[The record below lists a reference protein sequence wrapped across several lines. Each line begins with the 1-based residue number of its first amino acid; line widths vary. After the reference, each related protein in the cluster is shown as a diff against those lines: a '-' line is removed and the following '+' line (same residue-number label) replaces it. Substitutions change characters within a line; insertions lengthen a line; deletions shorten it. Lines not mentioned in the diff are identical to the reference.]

1 MRVKAW
7 AQGLSFIPLREKIV
21 WSADNFP
28 IAKPVGILAQV
39 HVCYCIFLSNVM
51 CLNVSHECPEA
62 KWGAELQGKSCLCR
76 GKRKQW
82 LSNLLFYKVLLPF
95 CYIQVL
101 DTYCNWFKIQDD
113 FSARGWKRDR
123 RLQTIAVLNW
133 CWITWWLDFYFVI
146 LNLQGTLWTHFKIWL
161 PGSDIATYST

>member
-7 AQGLSFIPLREKIV
+7 AQGLSLIPLREKIV

-62 KWGAELQGKSCLCR
+62 KWGAELQGKSRLCW

-82 LSNLLFYKVLLPF
+82 LSDLLFYKVLFLF

-133 CWITWWLDFYFVI
+133 VRLMYAFI
-146 LNLQGTLWTHFKIWL
+146 LKLVLNYLLHDGWTFTLLF
-161 PGSDIATYST
+161 

>member
-62 KWGAELQGKSCLCR
+62 KWGAELQGKSRLCR

-82 LSNLLFYKVLLPF
+82 LSDLLFYKVLFLF

-133 CWITWWLDFYFVI
+133 VRLMYAFI
-146 LNLQGTLWTHFKIWL
+146 LKLVLNYLLHDGWTFTLLF
-161 PGSDIATYST
+161 

>member
-7 AQGLSFIPLREKIV
+7 AQGLSLIPLREKIV
-21 WSADNFP
+21 WSAGNFP

-62 KWGAELQGKSCLCR
+62 KWGAELQGKSRLCR

-82 LSNLLFYKVLLPF
+82 LSDLLFYKVLFPF

-133 CWITWWLDFYFVI
+133 VGLMYAFI
-146 LNLQGTLWTHFKIWL
+146 LKLVLNYLLHDGWTFTLLF
-161 PGSDIATYST
+161 